1 MGEVGIRGPSN
12 DGCNLKYNPI
22 IGVLSGMDEQ
32 PEIQKQVKEQRVY
45 FSSLKALWL
54 SKIPLKERQSRFPDA
69 LEQIPSRLVTTS
81 VFCNIF
87 FPDVGKGIREN
98 LDAERAWFGIR
109 SILKGGV
116 LAVEH
121 DGDYSVDDFAQ
132 LAQDNNKEQIP
143 KKHTSEYFS
152 DNELS
157 TLLKVYK
164 EYQKWMSKKGF
175 YDDID
180 LVLRALKH
188 EKGSEAKR
196 QTEKDKIFN
205 DSLTNMKAR
214 RRNAINQIRLND
226 SSVVFKK
233 PAQKQLDKLS
243 KKQDNLKTV
252 HNWLSRNI
260 LTKKPFNKKR
270 VKEIRNRHVDNT
282 ESGVPIHKSPLDSG
296 GRIYWTPIN
305 NKDNTCTIVIYDFCV
320 TKEDGDPRLNKI
332 LKNYKQELNPK
343 SEEEEEDF
351 DDEATPTDF
360 SIDDTPC
367 EGPVKPWPHA
377 VKIGFGLTADIIK
390 DSNIQLDDL
399 QRETILSNQP
409 LLIDGL
415 AGTGK
420 TSVLAYR
427 GVVRAAASSEGTTIL
442 VTASK
447 DHVVQRISE
456 TMSEIKENGDWKEH
470 EFEMNYVLAP
480 GISNEKIPA
489 SSIDAF
495 SATIPEEGY
504 DEIILDE
511 SQDITVVEFEMLRRL
526 LIGHN
531 LRRLVFAGDPL
542 QTLNPTGFDWNR
554 IQAMFIEGE
563 VSQDNVEITKFHNNY
578 RSQRKIVE
586 FANAVQ
592 TKRSRLF
599 RDKNQTI
606 MEAKKGGTDLVR
618 IIRYDLSKDNHMT
631 AISDIIADAGESKAV
646 IVTPLSDDLG
656 IKNLL
661 SGEEN
666 QEGEP
671 DRIMSNVWRRI
682 QTDSEANIEN
692 FRKSL
697 YLHSA
702 SSIKGAEY
710 DIVVLYNFASS
721 GQARESLKSLLQNL
735 EDIKPLGKEDGI
747 RIRYEFSKL
756 YVALTRAFDRIYL
769 IEDQNGFDFWKDV
782 KLYMDDELV
791 GIEAFI
797 DFNLYSDPLQAVNC
811 EDLKPEI
818 EANKENYTTQRNKFL
833 KDPTN
838 IIALEFAINLGKR
851 LVKSIDNPRHKIHN
865 EILELEAEFAWYQSR
880 QAGRDEQEKASLAEE
895 ALQKFTK
902 AGLYNKATPIYFSQK
917 RYKQCLDNLP
927 DNSKKLIKLI
937 RYVCQIKLPSSDGTP
952 LRPDDEIAE
961 DCISLLKE
969 MKINVDDNWAKINPV
984 DECKGIIRKWVLEN
998 CALSQILE
1006 FDSND
1011 FVFTVTE
1018 LTELFDEHRDI
1029 IKILEDRK
1037 QTKTAKWRAIYN
1049 ENVTDYISSI
1059 ANVNRQNEEF
1069 YSKIDKINI
1078 KNEYIKK
1085 LRRTI
1090 DEKMLEAIPTV
1101 KNPSRDLAKV
1111 IDKLTEY
1118 SGLELNPKEIDGDQ
1132 WRSLYLLQRIVR
1144 EESVAKFGIWNEI
1157 ITSVGAQSTNSPFH
1171 WFAQTKQI
1179 EKSFVNILQ
1188 NRNALF
1194 PKHKSLS
1201 WLNSGNYLNLIDG
1214 YMQKMFIKYET
1225 ELDNEYDEN
1234 FWINLHP
1241 KKIKQTDGTD
1251 SKQRLKAKEVI
1262 EFRKQ
1267 FMEWFGLFFNYYQ
1280 HTSFKANKDLLSE
1293 KLFRWTTLPRFE
1305 EHIDEEGKDIYTLLI
1320 NFLPQKKLSS
1330 DIERFIIRYLEKDGI
1345 VESDDWKL
1353 LEQSTTNVSKVAKKV
1368 KWERENS
1375 YFVDALDNQDFEIDQ
1390 SLLKKYIKLLDAGG
1404 FSDQLA
1410 IAKTRVL
1417 LTDNQ
1422 LKKELKSLWHGNEF
1436 EKFFELYLQN
1446 QNRLEGNHLLEQL
1459 INNDSYYDDEEWWN
1473 EHAISTFVGKI
1484 LPVDMPRDTTMA
1496 SLSISLLEA
1505 NSIID
1510 WLNEIEGLAL
1520 QEDDECR
1527 NVIEAIIEEWLPD
1540 HKTKHRTRFK
1550 DIPHTERL
1558 KSFCDV
1564 WVAHKTPETDTE
1576 TLMSDKETFKTDTF
1590 EAKLDWIRKNQ
1601 QNLYFP

>member
-1 MGEVGIRGPSN
+1 M
-12 DGCNLKYNPI
+12 KYQIVN
-22 IGVLSGMDEQ
+22 
-32 PEIQKQVKEQRVY
+32 
-45 FSSLKALWL
+45 FASLKSVWL
-54 SKIPLKERQSRFPDA
+54 SKIPLTERQSRFPDA

-87 FPDVGKGIREN
+87 YPQTRRVGN

-121 DGDYSVDDFAQ
+121 NGNYSVDDFAQ
-132 LAQDNNKEQIP
+132 LGQIKNRTQIP

-152 DNELS
+152 NEELKS
-157 TLLKVYK
+157 LLKVY
-164 EYQKWMSKKGF
+164 EDYQKWISKKGF

-188 EKGSEAKR
+188 EEGSAAKR
-196 QTEKDKIFN
+196 AIERDKRFTE
-205 DSLTNMKAR
+205 SLTKKKAK
-214 RRNAINQIRLND
+214 RRNAINKIRLND
-226 SSVVFKK
+226 PSVVFKK
-233 PAQKQLDKLS
+233 PAQKHLEKLS
-243 KKQDNLKTV
+243 NQQDNLKIV
-252 HNWLSRNI
+252 YSWVFRNI
-260 LTKKPFNKKR
+260 LDKKPFNKTK
-270 VKEIRNRHVDNT
+270 VNEIRNRHVDDT
-282 ESGVPIHKSPLDSG
+282 ESGVPIHKSPLDNG

-305 NKDNTCTIVIYDFCV
+305 NKDKTCTIVIYDFCV
-320 TKEDGDPRLNKI
+320 TKEDGDPRLKKI
-332 LKNYKQELNPK
+332 LKNYKHEQNP
-343 SEEEEEDF
+343 SFEDDEEDF
-351 DDEATPTDF
+351 DDKATPTDF

-367 EGPVKPWPHA
+367 EGPVKPWPHS
-377 VKIGFGLTADIIK
+377 VKTGFGLTVDIIK

-427 GVVRAAASSEGTTIL
+427 GVVRAAVSSKGTTIL

-456 TMSEIKENGDWKEH
+456 TMSEIKENGDWDDN

-563 VSQDNVEITKFHNNY
+563 VSQDEIEVTKFHNNY

-682 QTDSEANIEN
+682 QADSEASIEN

-735 EDIKPLGKEDGI
+735 EDIEPLGKEDGI

-797 DFNLYSDPLQAVNC
+797 DFDLYSDPLQAVNC

-818 EANKENYTTQRNKFL
+818 EANKENYATQKNKFL

-851 LVKSIDNPRHKIHN
+851 LVKNIDNPRHKIHN

-880 QAGRDEQEKASLAEE
+880 QAGRDEEEKSSLAEE

-902 AGLYNKATPIYFSQK
+902 AGMYNKATPIYFSQK

-927 DNSKKLIKLI
+927 NNDKKLIKLI
-937 RYVCQIKLPSSDGTP
+937 RYVCHIKMPRSYGTP
-952 LRPDDEIAE
+952 LRLDDEIAE

-969 MKINVDDNWAKINPV
+969 KKINVDDDWAKINPV

-1011 FVFTVTE
+1011 FVYTVTE
-1018 LTELFDEHRDI
+1018 LTEVFDEPRDV

-1037 QTKTAKWRAIYN
+1037 QTKTSNWKAIYN
-1049 ENVTDYISSI
+1049 ENVTDYILSI
-1059 ANVNRQNEEF
+1059 TNVNRQNEEF
-1069 YSKIDKINI
+1069 YHKIEYIDI
-1078 KNEYIKK
+1078 KDENIKK

-1090 DEKMLEAIPTV
+1090 DEKMLEAIPTL
-1101 KNPSRDLAKV
+1101 KNPIRDLEKI
-1111 IDKLTEY
+1111 IDKLGEY
-1118 SGLELNPKEIDGDQ
+1118 SGSGLEKNPKDVERDQ
-1132 WRSLYLLQRIVR
+1132 WRSLFLLQRIIGDG
-1144 EESVAKFGIWNEI
+1144 SGSDGKFGVWNKI
-1157 ITSVGAQSTNSPFH
+1157 ITRIGVKSTNAHFQ
-1171 WFAQTKQI
+1171 WFAQTEQI
-1179 EKSFVNILQ
+1179 EKSFVEILEESK
-1188 NRNALF
+1188 APF

-1201 WLNSGNYLNLIDG
+1201 WFNSENYLNLIDG
-1214 YMQKMFIKYET
+1214 YMQKMFIKYES

-1251 SKQRLKAKEVI
+1251 SKQRLTHPEVKI
-1262 EFRKQ
+1262 FRDQ
-1267 FMEWFGLFFNYYQ
+1267 FKEWFELFFDYYKL
-1280 HTSFKANKDLLSE
+1280 TSFKANKKILSE
-1293 KLFRWTTLPRFE
+1293 KLFRWTTLPKF
-1305 EHIDEEGKDIYTLLI
+1305 DFDKEGKDIYTSLI
-1320 NFLPQKKLSS
+1320 NFLPQKKLSKE
-1330 DIERFIIRYLEKDGI
+1330 IERFIVAYLNHEDTDI
-1345 VESDDWKL
+1345 QDEDWKKL
-1353 LEQSTTNVSKVAKKV
+1353 DKSTTNISKVAKKV

-1375 YFVDALDNQDFEIDQ
+1375 IFVASLENEDSEIDQ

-1404 FSDQLA
+1404 FVDQLT
-1410 IAKTRVL
+1410 IAKRRVL

-1422 LKKELKSLWHGNEF
+1422 LKKELTSLWHGNEF

-1446 QNRLEGNHLLEQL
+1446 QNRFEENNLLYGL
-1459 INNDSYYDDEEWWN
+1459 INSESYYGDEGWWN
-1473 EHAISTFVGKI
+1473 KHAIST
-1484 LPVDMPRDTTMA
+1484 DTGLIYTEESPPPMDHITT
-1496 SLSISLLEA
+1496 LLIYLLEA
-1505 NSIID
+1505 NSVID
-1510 WLNEIEGLAL
+1510 WLSKIEDFSF
-1520 QEDDECR
+1520 QDEECS
-1527 NVIEAIIEEWLPD
+1527 NIIEAIIEDWLPTPI
-1540 HKTKHRTRFK
+1540 TKLRKRFGE
-1550 DIPHTERL
+1550 IPHTERL

-1564 WVAHKTPETDTE
+1564 WVSERTPKTE
-1576 TLMSDKETFKTDTF
+1576 TEKLMSVKENFKTDTF
-1590 EAKLDWIRKNQ
+1590 ETKLDWIRKNQ
-1601 QNLYFP
+1601 K

>member
-1 MGEVGIRGPSN
+1 
-12 DGCNLKYNPI
+12 
-22 IGVLSGMDEQ
+22 MDEQ
-32 PEIQKQVKEQRVY
+32 PEIAKQVKKQRVY

-54 SKIPLKERQSRFPDA
+54 SKIPLTERQSRFPDA

-87 FPDVGKGIREN
+87 YPQTRGFGN

-121 DGDYSVDDFAQ
+121 DGNYSVDDFAQ
-132 LAQDNNKEQIP
+132 LAAIENRTQIP
-143 KKHTSEYFS
+143 KRHTSEYFS
-152 DNELS
+152 NEELRL
-157 TLLKVYK
+157 LLKVYQ
-164 EYQKWMSKKGF
+164 EYQKWISKKSF

-188 EKGSEAKR
+188 EEGSAAKR
-196 QTEKDKIFN
+196 AIERDKRFTE
-205 DSLTNMKAR
+205 SLTKKKAK
-214 RRNAINQIRLND
+214 RRNAINKIRLND
-226 SSVVFKK
+226 PSVVFKK
-233 PAQKQLDKLS
+233 PAQKHLEKLS
-243 KKQDNLKTV
+243 NQQDNLKIV
-252 HNWLSRNI
+252 YSWVFRNI
-260 LTKKPFNKKR
+260 LDKKPFNKTK
-270 VKEIRNRHVDNT
+270 VNEIRNRHVDDT
-282 ESGVPIHKSPLDSG
+282 ESGVPIHKSPLDNG

-305 NKDNTCTIVIYDFCV
+305 NKDKTCTIVIYDFCV
-320 TKEDGDPRLNKI
+320 TKEDGDPRLKKI
-332 LKNYKQELNPK
+332 LKNYKHEQNPN
-343 SEEEEEDF
+343 SEDDEEDF
-351 DDEATPTDF
+351 DDKATPTDF

-367 EGPVKPWPHA
+367 EGPVKPWPHS
-377 VKIGFGLTADIIK
+377 VKTGFGLTVDIIK

-427 GVVRAAASSEGTTIL
+427 GVVRAAVSSEDTTIL

-456 TMSEIKENGDWKEH
+456 TMSEIKENGDWSDN

-563 VSQDNVEITKFHNNY
+563 VSQDEIEITKFHNNY

-682 QTDSEANIEN
+682 QADSEASIEN

-721 GQARESLKSLLQNL
+721 GQARDSLKSLLQNL
-735 EDIKPLGKEDGI
+735 EDIEPLGKEDGI

-851 LVKSIDNPRHKIHN
+851 LVKNIDNPRHKIHN

-880 QAGRDEQEKASLAEE
+880 QAGRDEDEKSSLAEE

-902 AGLYNKATPIYFSQK
+902 AGMYNKATPIYFSQK

-927 DNSKKLIKLI
+927 NNDKKLIKLI
-937 RYVCQIKLPSSDGTP
+937 RYVCQIKMPSSYGTP
-952 LRPDDEIAE
+952 LRPDDEIAD

-969 MKINVDDNWAKINPV
+969 KKINVDDNWAKINPV

-998 CALSQILE
+998 CALSQILK
-1006 FDSND
+1006 FDRDSND

-1018 LTELFDEHRDI
+1018 LTELFDEPRDVI
-1029 IKILEDRK
+1029 NILEDRK
-1037 QTKTAKWRAIYN
+1037 QTKTSMWKEIYN
-1049 ENVTDYISSI
+1049 ENVTDYILSI
-1059 ANVNRQNEEF
+1059 TNVNRQNEEF

-1090 DEKMLEAIPTV
+1090 DEKMLEAIPTL

-1111 IDKLTEY
+1111 IQE
-1118 SGLELNPKEIDGDQ
+1118 LEGFSASSKIETNPNDIDSDQ
-1132 WRSLYLLQRIVR
+1132 WRSLYLLNRIIK
-1144 EESVAKFGIWNEI
+1144 EDLSSKSNSKYGIWNRI
-1157 ITSVGAQSTNSPFH
+1157 ISTIRKKESKATLFLQIEQIQKELVTILEGEQKLAFPDNIKSLIWFNSTNH
-1171 WFAQTKQI
+1171 LT
-1179 EKSFVNILQ
+1179 
-1188 NRNALF
+1188 
-1194 PKHKSLS
+1194 
-1201 WLNSGNYLNLIDG
+1201 LIDG
-1214 YMQKMFIKYET
+1214 YLRNIFLKYEA
-1225 ELDNEYDEN
+1225 ELDRRYNEN
-1234 FWINLHP
+1234 FWIELNP
-1241 KKIKQTDGTD
+1241 KSSKRTDGNMTD
-1251 SKQRLKAKEVI
+1251 PTFTPQQRNQFRS
-1262 EFRKQ
+1262 EFK
-1267 FMEWFGLFFNYYQ
+1267 EWFDLFFNYYQ
-1280 HTSFKANKDLLSE
+1280 FTSFKANKEILSE
-1293 KLFRWTTLPRFE
+1293 KLFRWTTLPKF
-1305 EHIDEEGKDIYTLLI
+1305 DFDKEGKDIYTSLI
-1320 NFLPQKKLSS
+1320 NFLPQKKLSKE
-1330 DIERFIIRYLEKDGI
+1330 IERFIVAYLNHEDTDI
-1345 VESDDWKL
+1345 QDEDWKKL
-1353 LEQSTTNVSKVAKKV
+1353 DKSTTHISKVAKKV

-1375 YFVDALDNQDFEIDQ
+1375 IFVASLENEDSEIDQ

-1404 FSDQLA
+1404 FVDQLT
-1410 IAKTRVL
+1410 IAKRRVL

-1422 LKKELKSLWHGNEF
+1422 LKKELTSLWHGNEF

-1446 QNRLEGNHLLEQL
+1446 QNRFEENNLLYGL
-1459 INNDSYYDDEEWWN
+1459 INSESYDGDEDWWN
-1473 EHAISTFVGKI
+1473 KHAISTDIGIIYTEDAPPPMDSTTI
-1484 LPVDMPRDTTMA
+1484 L
-1496 SLSISLLEA
+1496 LIYLLEA
-1505 NSIID
+1505 NSILD
-1510 WLNEIEGLAL
+1510 WLSKIEDSSL
-1520 QEDDECR
+1520 QEDEECSD
-1527 NVIEAIIEEWLPD
+1527 IIEEIIEDWLPT
-1540 HKTKHRTRFK
+1540 HKTKLRTRFK

-1564 WVAHKTPETDTE
+1564 WVLDIVPKTDTE
-1576 TLMSDKETFKTDTF
+1576 KLMSDKENFKTDTF
-1590 EAKLDWIRKNQ
+1590 ETKLDWIRKNQ
-1601 QNLYFP
+1601 E

>member
-1 MGEVGIRGPSN
+1 MAGE
-12 DGCNLKYNPI
+12 
-22 IGVLSGMDEQ
+22 
-32 PEIQKQVKEQRVY
+32 PEIVNDVKEQSVY

-87 FPDVGKGIREN
+87 FPKVAKAIRGN

-116 LAVEH
+116 LAVFHE
-121 DGDYSVDDFAQ
+121 GDYSVDDFAQ
-132 LAQDNNKEQIP
+132 LAPNNKQEQIP

-152 DNELS
+152 DSELGA
-157 TLLKVYK
+157 LLKVYE
-164 EYQKWMSKKGF
+164 EYQKWIKKKKF

-188 EKGSEAKR
+188 EEGSSAKR
-196 QTEKDKIFN
+196 QIEKDKRFN
-205 DSLTNMKAR
+205 ESLTTLKAR

-243 KKQDNLKTV
+243 KRQDNLKTV
-252 HNWLSRNI
+252 YNWVNRNI
-260 LTKKPFNKKR
+260 LTKKPFNKKM
-270 VKEIRNRHVDNT
+270 VKEIRNRHVDDT

-305 NKDNTCTIVIYDFCV
+305 NENKTCTIVIYDFCV
-320 TKEDGDPRLNKI
+320 TKEDGDPRLGKI
-332 LKNYKQELNPK
+332 LKNYKHDRNP
-343 SEEEEEDF
+343 SNPREEDDEEF
-351 DDEATPTDF
+351 DDEAIPTDF

-367 EGPVKPWPHA
+367 EGPVKPWPHS
-377 VKIGFGLTADIIK
+377 VKTGFGLTADINK
-390 DSNIQLDDL
+390 ESNIQLDDL

-427 GVVRAAASSEGTTIL
+427 GVVRAAVSSGGTTIL

-456 TMSEIKENGDWKEH
+456 TMIEIKENGDWKDN

-563 VSQDNVEITKFHNNY
+563 VSQNDLEITKFHNNY

-656 IKNLL
+656 IKDLL
-661 SGEEN
+661 SGKEN
-666 QEGEP
+666 QEGRP
-671 DRIMSNVWRRI
+671 DHIMSNVWNRI
-682 QTDSEANIEN
+682 LRDTESEASIEN

-721 GQARESLKSLLQNL
+721 GQARKSLNSLLQNL
-735 EDIKPLGKEDGI
+735 DDIEPLGKEDGI

-782 KLYMDDELV
+782 KLYIDDELV
-791 GIEAFI
+791 GVDAFI

-811 EDLKPEI
+811 EDLKPKI
-818 EANKENYTTQRNKFL
+818 EANRENYTTQRNKFL

-851 LVKSIDNPRHKIHN
+851 LVKNINNPRDKIHN

-917 RYKQCLDNLP
+917 RYKQCLENLP
-927 DNSKKLIKLI
+927 ENSKKLIKLI
-937 RYVCQIKLPSSDGTP
+937 RYVCQIKMPSSYGTP

-969 MKINVDDNWAKINPV
+969 KKINVDDNWAKINPV

-998 CALSQILE
+998 CALSQILK
-1006 FDSND
+1006 FDSNNS
-1011 FVFTVTE
+1011 VFTVTE
-1018 LTELFDEHRDI
+1018 LSERFNEPRDVI
-1029 IKILEDRK
+1029 NILEDRK

-1059 ANVNRQNEEF
+1059 TNVNHQNEEF
-1069 YSKIDKINI
+1069 YHKIEYIDI
-1078 KNEYIKK
+1078 KDENIKK

-1090 DEKMLEAIPTV
+1090 DEKMLEAIPTL

-1111 IDKLTEY
+1111 IQELEGY
-1118 SGLELNPKEIDGDQ
+1118 SAKIETNPNDIAVDQ

-1144 EESVAKFGIWNEI
+1144 EGTVDKFGIWNEI
-1157 ITSVGAQSTNSPFH
+1157 ITSIGAQPTNSPFH

-1179 EKSFVNILQ
+1179 EKLFVKILE
-1188 NRNALF
+1188 NRKAAF
-1194 PKHKSLS
+1194 PKYKSLS
-1201 WLNSGNYLNLIDG
+1201 WFNSENYLTLIDG
-1214 YMQKMFIKYET
+1214 YMQKMFREYET
-1225 ELDNEYDEN
+1225 ELDNEYDAN

-1241 KKIKQTDGTD
+1241 KSIKQTDGTD
-1251 SKQRLKAKEVI
+1251 SKQRLQPKEVI

-1267 FMEWFGLFFNYYQ
+1267 FIEWFGLFFNYYQ

-1320 NFLPQKKLSS
+1320 NFLPQKKLSEE
-1330 DIERFIIRYLEKDGI
+1330 IERFIIRYLEKDGI
-1345 VESDDWKL
+1345 VESDDWKKL
-1353 LEQSTTNVSKVAKKV
+1353 NKSTTNISKVAKKV

-1375 YFVDALDNQDFEIDQ
+1375 LFVDALDNEDFEIDQ
-1390 SLLKKYIKLLDAGG
+1390 SLLKEYIKLLDNGG
-1404 FSDQLA
+1404 FVDQLT
-1410 IAKTRVL
+1410 IAKRRVT

-1422 LKKELKSLWHGNEF
+1422 LKKELTTIWESDGF
-1436 EKFFELYLQN
+1436 EEFFELYLQN
-1446 QNRLEGNHLLEQL
+1446 QNRLEGNHLLFQL
-1459 INNDSYYDDEEWWN
+1459 INNDSYYNDEEWWN
-1473 EHAISTFVGKI
+1473 KHAISTNVGLI
-1484 LPVDMPRDTTMA
+1484 VPEDMPLQTTLA
-1496 SLSISLLEA
+1496 SVAISLLEA
-1505 NSIID
+1505 DSIIP
-1510 WLNEIEGLAL
+1510 WLNRIEGLGL
-1520 QEDDECR
+1520 QEDDDCK
-1527 NVIEAIIEEWLPD
+1527 NVIEAIIEDWLPTP
-1540 HKTKHRTRFK
+1540 KTKLKNTIGS
-1550 DIPHTERL
+1550 IPHVERL
-1558 KSFCDV
+1558 SSFCFMHCDSEGV
-1564 WVAHKTPETDTE
+1564 SQSD
-1576 TLMSDKETFKTDTF
+1576 SDKLMGDKANFKTDSF
-1590 EAKLDWIRKNQ
+1590 EAKLEWIRKNQ
-1601 QNLYFP
+1601 GLFFRLP

>member
-1 MGEVGIRGPSN
+1 MDEVGIKGPSN
-12 DGCNLKYNPI
+12 DGYNLKYNPI
-22 IGVLSGMDEQ
+22 IGISNRMDEQ

-54 SKIPLKERQSRFPDA
+54 SKIPLTERQSKFPDA

-87 FPDVGKGIREN
+87 YPQTRGFTN

-121 DGDYSVDDFAQ
+121 NGNYSVDDFAQ
-132 LAQDNNKEQIP
+132 LAAIKNRNQIP
-143 KKHTSEYFS
+143 KRHTSEYFS
-152 DNELS
+152 NEELRL
-157 TLLKVYK
+157 LLKVYH
-164 EYQKWMSKKGF
+164 EYQKWISKKGF

-188 EKGSEAKR
+188 EEGSAAKR
-196 QTEKDKIFN
+196 AIERDKRFTE
-205 DSLTNMKAR
+205 SLTKKKAK
-214 RRNAINQIRLND
+214 RRNAINKIRLND
-226 SSVVFKK
+226 PSVVFKK
-233 PAQKQLDKLS
+233 PAQKHLEKLS
-243 KKQDNLKTV
+243 NQQDNLKIV
-252 HNWLSRNI
+252 YSWVFRNI
-260 LTKKPFNKKR
+260 LNKKPFNKTK
-270 VKEIRNRHVDNT
+270 VNEIRNRHVDDT
-282 ESGVPIHKSPLDSG
+282 ESGVPIHKSPLDNG

-305 NKDNTCTIVIYDFCV
+305 NKDKTCTIVIYDFCV
-320 TKEDGDPRLNKI
+320 TKEDGDPRLKKI
-332 LKNYKQELNPK
+332 LKNYKHEQNPS
-343 SEEEEEDF
+343 SEDNEEDF
-351 DDEATPTDF
+351 DDKATPTDF

-367 EGPVKPWPHA
+367 EGPVKPWPHS
-377 VKIGFGLTADIIK
+377 VKTGFGLTLDIIK

-427 GVVRAAASSEGTTIL
+427 GVVRAAVSSEGTTIL

-456 TMSEIKENGDWKEH
+456 TMSEIKENGDWNDN

-563 VSQDNVEITKFHNNY
+563 VSQDNIEITKFHNNY

-682 QTDSEANIEN
+682 QADSESEASIEN

-735 EDIKPLGKEDGI
+735 EDIEPLGKEDGI

-811 EDLKPEI
+811 DDLKPEI
-818 EANKENYTTQRNKFL
+818 EANRENYTTQRNKFL

-851 LVKSIDNPRHKIHN
+851 LVKSIDNPRDKIHN

-880 QAGRDEQEKASLAEE
+880 QAGRDKQEKASLAEE

-927 DNSKKLIKLI
+927 DNSKKLIMLI
-937 RYVCQIKLPSSDGTP
+937 RYVCQIKMPSS
-952 LRPDDEIAE
+952 
-961 DCISLLKE
+961 
-969 MKINVDDNWAKINPV
+969 
-984 DECKGIIRKWVLEN
+984 
-998 CALSQILE
+998 
-1006 FDSND
+1006 
-1011 FVFTVTE
+1011 
-1018 LTELFDEHRDI
+1018 
-1029 IKILEDRK
+1029 
-1037 QTKTAKWRAIYN
+1037 
-1049 ENVTDYISSI
+1049 
-1059 ANVNRQNEEF
+1059 
-1069 YSKIDKINI
+1069 
-1078 KNEYIKK
+1078 
-1085 LRRTI
+1085 
-1090 DEKMLEAIPTV
+1090 
-1101 KNPSRDLAKV
+1101 
-1111 IDKLTEY
+1111 
-1118 SGLELNPKEIDGDQ
+1118 
-1132 WRSLYLLQRIVR
+1132 
-1144 EESVAKFGIWNEI
+1144 
-1157 ITSVGAQSTNSPFH
+1157 
-1171 WFAQTKQI
+1171 
-1179 EKSFVNILQ
+1179 
-1188 NRNALF
+1188 
-1194 PKHKSLS
+1194 
-1201 WLNSGNYLNLIDG
+1201 
-1214 YMQKMFIKYET
+1214 
-1225 ELDNEYDEN
+1225 
-1234 FWINLHP
+1234 
-1241 KKIKQTDGTD
+1241 
-1251 SKQRLKAKEVI
+1251 
-1262 EFRKQ
+1262 
-1267 FMEWFGLFFNYYQ
+1267 
-1280 HTSFKANKDLLSE
+1280 
-1293 KLFRWTTLPRFE
+1293 
-1305 EHIDEEGKDIYTLLI
+1305 
-1320 NFLPQKKLSS
+1320 
-1330 DIERFIIRYLEKDGI
+1330 
-1345 VESDDWKL
+1345 
-1353 LEQSTTNVSKVAKKV
+1353 
-1368 KWERENS
+1368 
-1375 YFVDALDNQDFEIDQ
+1375 
-1390 SLLKKYIKLLDAGG
+1390 
-1404 FSDQLA
+1404 
-1410 IAKTRVL
+1410 
-1417 LTDNQ
+1417 
-1422 LKKELKSLWHGNEF
+1422 
-1436 EKFFELYLQN
+1436 
-1446 QNRLEGNHLLEQL
+1446 
-1459 INNDSYYDDEEWWN
+1459 
-1473 EHAISTFVGKI
+1473 
-1484 LPVDMPRDTTMA
+1484 
-1496 SLSISLLEA
+1496 
-1505 NSIID
+1505 
-1510 WLNEIEGLAL
+1510 
-1520 QEDDECR
+1520 
-1527 NVIEAIIEEWLPD
+1527 
-1540 HKTKHRTRFK
+1540 
-1550 DIPHTERL
+1550 
-1558 KSFCDV
+1558 
-1564 WVAHKTPETDTE
+1564 
-1576 TLMSDKETFKTDTF
+1576 
-1590 EAKLDWIRKNQ
+1590 
-1601 QNLYFP
+1601 

>member
-1 MGEVGIRGPSN
+1 MREEVEN
-12 DGCNLKYNPI
+12 ANKLK
-22 IGVLSGMDEQ
+22 Q
-32 PEIQKQVKEQRVY
+32 QRVY

-54 SKIPLKERQSRFPDA
+54 SKIPLTERQSKFPDA

-87 FPDVGKGIREN
+87 YPQTRGFNN

-121 DGDYSVDDFAQ
+121 NGNYSVDDFAQ
-132 LAQDNNKEQIP
+132 LAAIKNRTQIP
-143 KKHTSEYFS
+143 KRHTSEYFS
-152 DNELS
+152 NEELRL
-157 TLLKVYK
+157 LLKVYH
-164 EYQKWMSKKGF
+164 EYQKWISKKGF

-188 EKGSEAKR
+188 EEGSAAKR
-196 QTEKDKIFN
+196 AIERDKRFTE
-205 DSLTNMKAR
+205 SLTKKKAK
-214 RRNAINQIRLND
+214 RRNAINKIRLND
-226 SSVVFKK
+226 PSVVFKK
-233 PAQKQLDKLS
+233 PAQKHLEKLS
-243 KKQDNLKTV
+243 NQQDNLEIV
-252 HNWLSRNI
+252 HGWVCRNI
-260 LTKKPFNKKR
+260 LDKKPFNRTK
-270 VKEIRNRHVDNT
+270 VNEIRNRHVDDT
-282 ESGVPIHKSPLDSG
+282 ESGVPIHKSPLDNG
-296 GRIYWTPIN
+296 GRIYWTPIS
-305 NKDNTCTIVIYDFCV
+305 NKDKTCTIVIYDFCV
-320 TKEDGDPRLNKI
+320 TKEDGDPRLKKI
-332 LKNYKQELNPK
+332 LKNYKHEQNPS
-343 SEEEEEDF
+343 SEDDEEDF
-351 DDEATPTDF
+351 DDKATPTDF

-367 EGPVKPWPHA
+367 EGPVKPWPHS
-377 VKIGFGLTADIIK
+377 VNTGFGLTLDIIK
-390 DSNIQLDDL
+390 DSNILLDDL

-427 GVVRAAASSEGTTIL
+427 GVVRAAVSSEGTTIL

-456 TMSEIKENGDWKEH
+456 TMSEIKENGDWNDN

-495 SATIPEEGY
+495 SATIPEEGF

-563 VSQDNVEITKFHNNY
+563 VSQDNIEITKFHNNY

-599 RDKNQTI
+599 KDKNQTI

-618 IIRYDLSKDNHMT
+618 IIRYDLSMDNHMT

-682 QTDSEANIEN
+682 EADSESEASIEN

-735 EDIKPLGKEDGI
+735 EDIEPLGKEDGI

-811 EDLKPEI
+811 DDLKPEI
-818 EANKENYTTQRNKFL
+818 EANRENYSTQRNKFL

-851 LVKSIDNPRHKIHN
+851 LVKNINDSRDEIHN

-880 QAGRDEQEKASLAEE
+880 QAGRDEKEKSSLAEE

-902 AGLYNKATPIYFSQK
+902 AGMYNKATPIYFSQK

-927 DNSKKLIKLI
+927 NNDKELIKLI
-937 RYVCQIKLPSSDGTP
+937 RYVCQIKMPSSGRTQV
-952 LRPDDEIAE
+952 RPDDEIVE
-961 DCISLLKE
+961 ECISLLKE
-969 MKINVDDNWAKINPV
+969 KKINVDDNWAKINPV
-984 DECKGIIRKWVLEN
+984 DECKGIIRKWALEN

-1006 FDSND
+1006 FDNND
-1011 FVFTVTE
+1011 PVVFKVQE
-1018 LTELFDEHRDI
+1018 LTEQFEEDKDV

-1037 QTKTAKWRAIYN
+1037 LTKTSNWKAIYN
-1049 ENVTDYISSI
+1049 ENVTHYISSI
-1059 ANVNRQNEEF
+1059 TNVNRQNEEF

-1078 KNEYIKK
+1078 KNKNIKK

-1111 IDKLTEY
+1111 IQELEGY
-1118 SGLELNPKEIDGDQ
+1118 SASSKIIETNPNDISGDQ
-1132 WRSLYLLQRIVR
+1132 WRALYLLNRIHK
-1144 EESVAKFGIWNEI
+1144 EYPSTKYGIWNRI
-1157 ITSVGAQSTNSPFH
+1157 LSKIGN
-1171 WFAQTKQI
+1171 
-1179 EKSFVNILQ
+1179 KSKEPTT
-1188 NRNALF
+1188 ALF
-1194 PKHKSLS
+1194 
-1201 WLNSGNYLNLIDG
+1201 
-1214 YMQKMFIKYET
+1214 
-1225 ELDNEYDEN
+1225 
-1234 FWINLHP
+1234 
-1241 KKIKQTDGTD
+1241 
-1251 SKQRLKAKEVI
+1251 V
-1262 EFRKQ
+1262 
-1267 FMEWFGLFFNYYQ
+1267 
-1280 HTSFKANKDLLSE
+1280 
-1293 KLFRWTTLPRFE
+1293 
-1305 EHIDEEGKDIYTLLI
+1305 
-1320 NFLPQKKLSS
+1320 
-1330 DIERFIIRYLEKDGI
+1330 DIE
-1345 VESDDWKL
+1345 
-1353 LEQSTTNVSKVAKKV
+1353 
-1368 KWERENS
+1368 
-1375 YFVDALDNQDFEIDQ
+1375 EIQ
-1390 SLLKKYIKLLDAGG
+1390 
-1404 FSDQLA
+1404 
-1410 IAKTRVL
+1410 
-1417 LTDNQ
+1417 
-1422 LKKELKSLWHGNEF
+1422 KELV
-1436 EKFFELYLQN
+1436 
-1446 QNRLEGNHLLEQL
+1446 
-1459 INNDSYYDDEEWWN
+1459 
-1473 EHAISTFVGKI
+1473 T
-1484 LPVDMPRDTTMA
+1484 
-1496 SLSISLLEA
+1496 
-1505 NSIID
+1505 
-1510 WLNEIEGLAL
+1510 
-1520 QEDDECR
+1520 
-1527 NVIEAIIEEWLPD
+1527 
-1540 HKTKHRTRFK
+1540 
-1550 DIPHTERL
+1550 
-1558 KSFCDV
+1558 
-1564 WVAHKTPETDTE
+1564 
-1576 TLMSDKETFKTDTF
+1576 
-1590 EAKLDWIRKNQ
+1590 
-1601 QNLYFP
+1601 

>member
-1 MGEVGIRGPSN
+1 MESQSEPRNQHVF
-12 DGCNLKYNPI
+12 
-22 IGVLSGMDEQ
+22 
-32 PEIQKQVKEQRVY
+32 

-54 SKIPLKERQSRFPDA
+54 SKIPLEERQLKFPDA

-87 FPDVGKGIREN
+87 FPNVGRAIRGN
-98 LDAERAWFGIR
+98 LDAERSWFGIR

-116 LAVEH
+116 LAAQH
-121 DGDYSVDDFAQ
+121 NANYSVNDFAQ
-132 LAQDNNKEQIP
+132 LDPNDNRDQIP

-152 DNELS
+152 DDELEA
-157 TLLKVYK
+157 LLRVYE
-164 EYQKWMSKKGF
+164 EYQKWISKKGF

-188 EKGSEAKR
+188 EEGSAAKR
-196 QTEKDKIFN
+196 QTEKDKRFN
-205 DSLTNMKAR
+205 DSLTKMKPK

-243 KKQDNLKTV
+243 KKQDSLVTLY
-252 HNWLSRNI
+252 NWVRRNI
-260 LTKKPFNKKR
+260 LEKKPFNKSK
-270 VKEIRNRHVDNT
+270 VDEIRNRHVDDT

-305 NKDNTCTIVIYDFCV
+305 NKDKTCTIVIYDFCV
-320 TKEDGDPRLNKI
+320 TKEDGDPRLKKI
-332 LKNYKQELNPK
+332 LKNYKHELNPN
-343 SEEEEEDF
+343 SANEEEDF
-351 DDEATPTDF
+351 DDKATPTDF

-367 EGPVKPWPHA
+367 EGPVKPWPHS
-377 VKIGFGLTADIIK
+377 VKTGFGLTADINK

-427 GVVRAAASSEGTTIL
+427 GVVRAAVSSEGTTIL

-456 TMSEIKENGDWKEH
+456 TMSEIKENGDWKENR
-470 EFEMNYVLAP
+470 FEMNYVLAP

-563 VSQDNVEITKFHNNY
+563 VSQDEIEITKFHNNY

-586 FANAVQ
+586 FANGVQ

-599 RDKNQTI
+599 KDKNQTI

-661 SGEEN
+661 SGKKN
-666 QEGEP
+666 QEEKP
-671 DRIMSNVWRRI
+671 DHIMSNVWNRI
-682 QTDSEANIEN
+682 LRDTESEASIEN

-721 GQARESLKSLLQNL
+721 GQARKSLNSLLQNL
-735 EDIKPLGKEDGI
+735 DDIEPLGKEDGI

-782 KLYMDDELV
+782 KLYIDDELI
-791 GIEAFI
+791 GIDAFI

-818 EANKENYTTQRNKFL
+818 EANRENYTTQRNKFH

-851 LVKSIDNPRHKIHN
+851 LVKNINNPRDKIHN

-880 QAGRDEQEKASLAEE
+880 QAGRDEQEKDSLAEE
-895 ALQKFTK
+895 ALQKFTR
-902 AGLYNKATPIYFSQK
+902 AGMYNKATPIYFSQK

-927 DNSKKLIKLI
+927 SNDKKLIKLI
-937 RYVCQIKLPSSDGTP
+937 RYVCQIKMPSSDGTP

-961 DCISLLKE
+961 ECISLLKE
-969 MKINVDDNWAKINPV
+969 KKINVDDNWAKINPV

-998 CALSQILE
+998 CSLSQILK

-1018 LTELFDEHRDI
+1018 LTELFDEHRDV

-1037 QTKTAKWRAIYN
+1037 QT
-1049 ENVTDYISSI
+1049 NVTKWKPTYNQAVTNYISSI
-1059 ANVNRQNEEF
+1059 TNVNHQNEEF
-1069 YSKIDKINI
+1069 YSKIDHID
-1078 KNEYIKK
+1078 IKK
-1085 LRRTI
+1085 NPIKRLRRTI

-1101 KNPSRDLAKV
+1101 INPSRDLARV
-1111 IDKLTEY
+1111 IDKLTEN
-1118 SGLELNPKEIDGDQ
+1118 SSLERNPKEIDGDQ

-1157 ITSVGAQSTNSPFH
+1157 ITRVGEQSTNTSLH

-1179 EKSFVNILQ
+1179 EKSFVEILEY
-1188 NRNALF
+1188 RKAVF

-1201 WLNSGNYLNLIDG
+1201 WLNSGNYLSLIDG
-1214 YMQKMFIKYET
+1214 YMQKMFNKYET

-1234 FWINLHP
+1234 FWINLNP

-1251 SKQRLKAKEVI
+1251 SKQSLKPKEVI
-1262 EFRKQ
+1262 NFRNQ
-1267 FMEWFGLFFNYYQ
+1267 FKEWFELFFKYYQ
-1280 HTSFKANKDLLSE
+1280 FTSFKANKDLLSE
-1293 KLFRWTTLPRFE
+1293 KLFRWTTLPRF
-1305 EHIDEEGKDIYTLLI
+1305 DFDKEGKDIYTLLI
-1320 NFLPQKKLSS
+1320 NFLPQKKLSKE
-1330 DIERFIIRYLEKDGI
+1330 IERFILTYLNHEDADI
-1345 VESDDWKL
+1345 QDEDWKIL
-1353 LEQSTTNVSKVAKKV
+1353 DKSTTNISKVAKKV

-1375 YFVDALDNQDFEIDQ
+1375 IFVASLENEDSKIDQ
-1390 SLLKKYIKLLDAGG
+1390 SVLKTYLKLLDAGD
-1404 FSDQLA
+1404 FVDQLA
-1410 IAKTRVL
+1410 IAKRRVL

-1422 LKKELKSLWHGNEF
+1422 LKKELTNLWQKNDF
-1436 EKFFELYLQN
+1436 EKFFEIYLQN
-1446 QNRLEGNHLLEQL
+1446 LNRFEDNYLLSKL
-1459 INNDSYYDDEEWWN
+1459 INDESYFVDEEWWN
-1473 EHAISTFVGKI
+1473 KHAISIDIG
-1484 LPVDMPRDTTMA
+1484 
-1496 SLSISLLEA
+1496 SIHTEDSPPMSYTELVLIFLLEA
-1505 NSIID
+1505 KSIIE
-1510 WLNEIEGLAL
+1510 WLSKIEEESL
-1520 QEDDECR
+1520 QEIDDCS
-1527 NVIEAIIEEWLPD
+1527 VIIEAIIEDWLPTPI
-1540 HKTKHRTRFK
+1540 TKLK
-1550 DIPHTERL
+1550 KKLGEIPYTEKL
-1558 KSFCDV
+1558 KSFCRV
-1564 WVAHKTPETDTE
+1564 WVQPMNPKTE
-1576 TLMSDKETFKTDTF
+1576 TQKLMSVKENFKSDTF
-1590 EAKLDWIRKNQ
+1590 DAKLDWIRKNQ
-1601 QNLYFP
+1601 EIYLFDLTLKDGN

>member
-1 MGEVGIRGPSN
+1 MANLNEMGEQS
-12 DGCNLKYNPI
+12 
-22 IGVLSGMDEQ
+22 
-32 PEIQKQVKEQRVY
+32 EISEKMKEQRVY

-164 EYQKWMSKKGF
+164 EYQKWISKKGF

-205 DSLTNMKAR
+205 DSLTNMKAK
-214 RRNAINQIRLND
+214 RRNAINSIRLND

-343 SEEEEEDF
+343 SEDEEEDF

-456 TMSEIKENGDWKEH
+456 TMSEIKENGDWKGY

-495 SATIPEEGY
+495 SATIPEEGF

-735 EDIKPLGKEDGI
+735 EDIEPLGKEDGI

-952 LRPDDEIAE
+952 LHPDNEIAE

-969 MKINVDDNWAKINPV
+969 KKINVDDNWAKINPV

-998 CALSQILE
+998 CSLSQILE
-1006 FDSND
+1006 FDNND

-1059 ANVNRQNEEF
+1059 TNVNRQNEEF

-1078 KNEYIKK
+1078 KNEDIKK

-1090 DEKMLEAIPTV
+1090 DEKMLEAIPTL

-1111 IDKLTEY
+1111 IQKLTEY

-1179 EKSFVNILQ
+1179 EKSFVKILQ
-1188 NRNALF
+1188 DRKAVF

-1201 WLNSGNYLNLIDG
+1201 WLNSENYLSLIDG

-1251 SKQRLKAKEVI
+1251 SKQRLKPKEVI
-1262 EFRKQ
+1262 EFRNQ

-1280 HTSFKANKDLLSE
+1280 HTSFKANKKILSE
-1293 KLFRWTTLPRFE
+1293 KLFRWTTLPKF
-1305 EHIDEEGKDIYTLLI
+1305 DFDKEGKDIYTSLI
-1320 NFLPQKKLSS
+1320 SYLPQKKLSKE
-1330 DIERFIIRYLEKDGI
+1330 IERFIVAYLNHEDTDI
-1345 VESDDWKL
+1345 QEEDWKIL
-1353 LEQSTTNVSKVAKKV
+1353 DKSTTNISKVAKKV

-1375 YFVDALDNQDFEIDQ
+1375 IFVESLENEDSEIDQ
-1390 SLLKKYIKLLDAGG
+1390 SLLKKYIKLLDDGG
-1404 FSDQLA
+1404 FKDQLT
-1410 IAKTRVL
+1410 IAKRRVL
-1417 LTDNQ
+1417 LSDD
-1422 LKKELKSLWHGNEF
+1422 ELKEELTTLWKNNEF

-1446 QNRLEGNHLLEQL
+1446 QNRFEENNLLYGL
-1459 INNDSYYDDEEWWN
+1459 INSESYDGDEDWWN
-1473 EHAISTFVGKI
+1473 KHAISTDIGI
-1484 LPVDMPRDTTMA
+1484 IYTEDAPPPMDSTT
-1496 SLSISLLEA
+1496 SLLIYLLEA
-1505 NSIID
+1505 NSILD
-1510 WLNEIEGLAL
+1510 WLSKIEDSSL
-1520 QEDDECR
+1520 QEDEECSD
-1527 NVIEAIIEEWLPD
+1527 IIEEIIENWLPT
-1540 HKTKHRTRFK
+1540 HKTKLRTRFK

-1564 WVAHKTPETDTE
+1564 WVLDIVPKTDTE
-1576 TLMSDKETFKTDTF
+1576 KLMSDKENFKTDTF
-1590 EAKLDWIRKNQ
+1590 ETKLDWIRKNQ
-1601 QNLYFP
+1601 K